1 MKKLGENTKERRII
15 LGVIAVLADV
25 FLDIRLDPISNFRIL
40 KYSETCIKR
49 TPSIK
54 RTLAEVPLF
63 IALIY
68 FK

>member
-1 MKKLGENTKERRII
+1 M
-15 LGVIAVLADV
+15 IAVLADV

-49 TPSIK
+49 T
-54 RTLAEVPLF
+54 LAEVPLF